1 MPHRPRLSGTAPPD
15 LQAIRSRNPP
25 LPKPLPG
32 RSFKEA
38 MMATRQAERTSGP
51 ENATGA
57 FVGAAAGF
65 AAGLFVGLA
74 RKVAVQ
80 APTILAGEWDEAL
93 AAEHKAVIKIFDA
106 LEQTTEKD
114 VSKRTVL
121 LTQMKHAL
129 GKHALQEENAVY
141 ATLRDKGMKEGADHL
156 NHEHGYV
163 KQFLFELT
171 ELSRSDALW
180 LPKLREF
187 RTLIE
192 EHVREEEQD
201 LFPKLKAQL
210 SADENKHLTTMMNR
224 EGLKLA

>member
-1 MPHRPRLSGTAPPD
+1 
-15 LQAIRSRNPP
+15 
-25 LPKPLPG
+25 
-32 RSFKEA
+32 
-38 MMATRQAERTSGP
+38 MATKQADRSETTHG
-51 ENATGA
+51 ATA
-57 FVGAAAGF
+57 AIGAAAGF

-80 APTILAGEWDEAL
+80 APTYLAGEWDEAL
-93 AAEHKAVIKIFDA
+93 AAEHKATLKIFDA
-106 LEQTTEKD
+106 LEATTEKD

-141 ATLRDKGMKEGADHL
+141 ATMRDKGMTEGADEL

-163 KQFLFELT
+163 KQFLFDLT
-171 ELSRSDALW
+171 ELSRSDAEW

-187 RTLIE
+187 RKLIE
-192 EHVREEEQD
+192 DHVREEEQD
-201 LFPKLKAQL
+201 LFPKLKGVL
-210 SADENKHLTTMMNR
+210 SAEENQHLTTMMNR

>member
-1 MPHRPRLSGTAPPD
+1 
-15 LQAIRSRNPP
+15 
-25 LPKPLPG
+25 
-32 RSFKEA
+32 
-38 MMATRQAERTSGP
+38 MATRQAEKTSGAATD
-51 ENATGA
+51 NATGA

-80 APTILAGEWDEAL
+80 APTMLAGEWDEAL
-93 AAEHKAVIKIFDA
+93 AAEHRAVIKIFDA
-106 LEQTTEKD
+106 LEATTEKD

-180 LPKLREF
+180 LPKLKEF